1 MPLDNAKLIN
11 ITPSLARLRDPL
23 VMQLSFASIL
33 ILMSVAVFT
42 VWVFKSVRLPP
53 ILAYLFCG
61 VVAGPHMLA
70 IIDNPEEIHFVAE
83 LGIVF
88 LLFSLGLEFSLPKM
102 LAMRHLVFGIGLG
115 QMVFTTLIFM
125 ALASFIG
132 FDAKAALIIGGMIA
146 LSSTAIVI
154 KQMSEKGTL
163 NTNRAQMVVSILLFQ
178 DLAVVPLLI
187 LVPLLSDA
195 DQSSLWLAIV
205 MALLK
210 GALVVGILLS
220 AGKWLLP
227 RIFNEVARTRT
238 DELFVLTTIL
248 VALIA
253 AGLTYSF
260 GLSMALGAFLA
271 GMMLSESQYRHQ
283 LEADIRPFR
292 DILMGLFFITVGMR
306 FEMQTLLSQFHWIL
320 LGLVVIMLVK
330 VLIVRACAWLYRAD
344 KTDSWA
350 AGIKLCQMGEFSFV
364 LAALAVNHDVLTAE
378 QGSLLLAIGVLSMAV
393 TPWLVDNSMWVT
405 KRIVGEQGLP
415 VAEDEEDLVH
425 PSMQDHVL
433 ILGFGRVGQSVSRL
447 LSIEKIPFL
456 VVDADPVRVNESR
469 SAGQP
474 VVFGDVSQKD
484 ILRAAGV
491 ESAKLVLLTFDEH
504 QKALNVIK
512 TIAELRPE
520 LPVVVRTRKDY
531 HLEELYA
538 AGASQVVPEI
548 LEGSLMLVSQ
558 VLHLS
563 GIPMSRILKRVRSE
577 RKEQYR
583 HMHGFFPGE
592 TTEVSHETTDKLEF
606 MHAVVLTR
614 DAFAVGKSI
623 GELDLL
629 KRRITLQ
636 GLRRDNVEIAEPDL
650 NEALKANDVL
660 IISGKPRRVE
670 RTELFL
676 LEGH

>member
-1 MPLDNAKLIN
+1 MH
-11 ITPSLARLRDPL
+11 
-23 VMQLSFASIL
+23 VSFASIM
-33 ILMSVAVFT
+33 ILMTVAVFT
-42 VWVFKSVRLPP
+42 VWLFKRVNLPP

-70 IIDNPEEIHFVAE
+70 IIDNPEEMHFFAE

-88 LLFSLGLEFSLPKM
+88 LLFSLGLEFSLPKV
-102 LAMRHLVFGIGLG
+102 LAMRHLVFGIGLA
-115 QMVFTTLIFM
+115 QMVITTLVFM
-125 ALASFIG
+125 VIASLLG

-163 NTNRAQMVVSILLFQ
+163 NTTRAQMVVSILLFQ

-187 LVPLLSDA
+187 LVPLLAESA
-195 DQSSLWLAIV
+195 HSSLWLAIV

-210 GALVVGILLS
+210 GTLVVGILL
-220 AGKWLLP
+220 AIGKWLLP

-248 VALIA
+248 VALLA

-260 GLSMALGAFLA
+260 GLSLALGAFLA

-306 FEMQTLLSQFHWIL
+306 FEMQTLLNQFHWIL
-320 LGLVVIMLVK
+320 LGLVVIM
-330 VLIVRACAWLYRAD
+330 VLKLCLIRAVTWLF
-344 KTDSWA
+344 KSNSIDSWA
-350 AGIKLCQMGEFSFV
+350 TGLKLCQMGEFSFV
-364 LAALAVNHDVLTAE
+364 LAALAVNHNLLTAE
-378 QGSLLLAIGVLSMAV
+378 QGSMLLAIGVLSMAL
-393 TPWLVDNSMWVT
+393 TPWLIDNSLGIAKRLVT
-405 KRIVGEQGLP
+405 EQSPAVTADIGELDHSGM
-415 VAEDEEDLVH
+415 H
-425 PSMQDHVL
+425 DHVL

-447 LSIEKIPFL
+447 LTIEAIPYL

-469 SAGQP
+469 SAGHP
-474 VVFGDVSQKD
+474 VVFGDVSQKS
-484 ILRAAGV
+484 ILKAAGI

-504 QKALNVIK
+504 QKALSVIR
-512 TIAELRPE
+512 TITEIRPN

-531 HLEELYA
+531 HLQELYA

-577 RKEQYR
+577 RKEHYR

-592 TTEVSHETTDKLEF
+592 TTEVSYNTADKLEF
-606 MHAVVLTR
+606 MHAIILTR
-614 DAFAVGKSI
+614 NAYAVGKTI
-623 GELDLL
+623 NELDLL
-629 KRRITLQ
+629 RRRITLQ
-636 GLRRDNVEIAEPDL
+636 GLRRNNVEIADPDL
-650 NEALKANDVL
+650 HEPLQANDVI

-670 RTELFL
+670 RAELYL

>member
-1 MPLDNAKLIN
+1 MH
-11 ITPSLARLRDPL
+11 
-23 VMQLSFASIL
+23 VSFASIL

-42 VWVFKSVRLPP
+42 VWLFKRVNLPP

-61 VVAGPHMLA
+61 VVAGPHLLA
-70 IIDNPEEIHFVAE
+70 IIDNPEEIHFFAE

-115 QMVFTTLIFM
+115 QMIFTTLVFM
-125 ALASFIG
+125 GLAALIG
-132 FDAKAALIIGGMIA
+132 FDAKAALIIGGMVA

-163 NTNRAQMVVSILLFQ
+163 NTTRAQMVVSILLFQ
-178 DLAVVPLLI
+178 DLAVVPFLI

-195 DQSSLWLAIV
+195 DQSSLWFAIV

-306 FEMQTLLSQFHWIL
+306 FELQTLISQFHWIL
-320 LGLVVIMLVK
+320 LGLVVIMILK
-330 VLIVRACAWLYRAD
+330 VLIVRACAWLYRAN

-364 LAALAVNHDVLTAE
+364 IAALAVNHDVLSAE

-393 TPWLVDNSMWVT
+393 TPWLIDNSVLVT
-405 KRIVGEQGLP
+405 KLLVGEQNLP
-415 VAEDEEDLVH
+415 STDDEEQLVH
-425 PSMQDHVL
+425 PTMHDHVL

-512 TIAELRPE
+512 TIAEMRPD

-577 RKEQYR
+577 RKEHYR

-592 TTEVSHETTDKLEF
+592 TTEVSYETTDKLEF
-606 MHAVVLTR
+606 MHAIVLTR
-614 DAFAVGKSI
+614 DAYAVGKSI
-623 GELDLL
+623 GGLDLL
-629 KRRITLQ
+629 KKRITLQ
-636 GLRRDNVEIAEPDL
+636 GLRRNNVEIAEPDVD
-650 NEALKANDVL
+650 ETLKVGDVL

-670 RTELFL
+670 RAELYL